1 MRSQPRVR
9 SLPRRLAP
17 LLLALATGGCALAPT
32 AASPSP
38 PATLAGAEL
47 AARLRTQADAWD
59 AAIVRKDRA
68 AIAANMAESFM
79 QIGSDGR
86 VADKAAFLD
95 AITSDK
101 LVIAPYAVE
110 EFRVRFYGDTALITG
125 RTDMH
130 GSWDGKEFRSHY
142 RFTDTYALEADGAW
156 RVVHVQTTEIPE

>member
-1 MRSQPRVR
+1 M
-9 SLPRRLAP
+9 LRLLSATLLGLAIGACATRPAATPAP
-17 LLLALATGGCALAPT
+17 A
-32 AASPSP
+32 

-86 VADKAAFLD
+86 VADKAAFLE
-95 AITSDK
+95 AITAEK
-101 LVIAPYAVE
+101 LVIAPYTVE

-130 GSWDGKEFRSHY
+130 GSWDGKPFESHY
-142 RFTDTYALEADGAW
+142 RFTDTYAREADGAW
-156 RVVHVQTTEIPE
+156 RVVNVQTTEIAE